1 MKNRRMI
8 QCLSIVNRKNIS
20 RQTIDGIEHIIVS
33 SYTLPDDVVMN
44 DVLYPAAEIAKG
56 YQTLERTLA
65 PVEHPTNAA
74 GEYISAT
81 DPEAINNFYAG
92 AYNINVSRENG
103 RVHIEKHVNVV
114 EAKKTDRGK
123 RLLDRIEELETN
135 EKPRPIHTSVGVF
148 LTLETLK
155 SPRKNSAGDQ
165 YTMIGK
171 DFVFDHDAILL
182 DSVGAATPAQGVGM
196 AVNAEGLKFKVDRV
210 SVPNAIK
217 AATGLPL
224 ADSGRTWSKSSALR
238 RVKAKIGATDTP
250 NATYARYHLWY
261 DASQSENFGAYKL
274 PFVDIV
280 DGEAK
285 AIPSALRNAAARLNQ
300 TDGPSD
306 AEKTRIR
313 NIIDGY
319 LNKLRANQEGMP
331 YSEILEKLEMQ
342 IKNTVA
348 AEWMYI
354 VDIYPD
360 RVIFETNM
368 GYFQAPYT
376 MSDDTITLAGI
387 PIRVDKTV
395 EYQPK
400 VNQKKGDELMKQ
412 LILNALAAAGIS
424 TDGLSDEDLLAA
436 YNELQVKGNDGS
448 DGNDSDDSG
457 RETDDASA
465 AIVNAIT
472 PLKEQIEALQAVI
485 TAKSDK
491 EKDDLVKSV
500 VNSKKYPG
508 ITEDAAKLLPL
519 ETLKEMSA
527 NCTEAHGVPFTT
539 NVDTNNDFAAPAE
552 MPE

>member
-1 MKNRRMI
+1 MNKIMI
-8 QCLSIVNRKNIS
+8 QCAININKSSIKRKNIN
-20 RQTIDGIEHIIVS
+20 GVEHIVVNGK
-33 SYTLPDDVVMN
+33 TLPFDIVMN
-44 DVLYPAAEIAKG
+44 DGLYPEDEIKKS
-56 YQTLERTLA
+56 YKTLERTLA
-65 PVEHPTNAA
+65 PVGHPTDQDGN
-74 GEYISAT
+74 YISAS
-81 DPEAINNFYAG
+81 DPIAIHNFHAG
-92 AYNINVSRENG
+92 AYCENVRIENDSVAHDFVINVA
-103 RVHIEKHVNVV
+103 

-123 RLLDRIEELETN
+123 RLLDRIGELETN
-135 EKPRPIHTSVGVF
+135 EKPRPIHTSVGAF
-148 LTLETLK
+148 LEVERTDGPKTNSMGLK
-155 SPRKNSAGDQ
+155 YNWIARNIV
-165 YTMIGK
+165 Y
-171 DFVFDHDAILL
+171 DHNAILL

-196 AVNAEGLKFKVDRV
+196 AVNADGQKVKVDRV
-210 SVPNAIK
+210 VINEQKQLSDVDQYLQKIRINE
-217 AATGLPL
+217 TGLSYNDIFEQL
-224 ADSGRTWSKSSALR
+224 A
-238 RVKAKIGATDTP
+238 
-250 NATYARYHLWY
+250 
-261 DASQSENFGAYKL
+261 
-274 PFVDIV
+274 
-280 DGEAK
+280 
-285 AIPSALRNAAARLNQ
+285 
-300 TDGPSD
+300 
-306 AEKTRIR
+306 
-313 NIIDGY
+313 
-319 LNKLRANQEGMP
+319 QE
-331 YSEILEKLEMQ
+331 

-348 AEWMYI
+348 AEWMMI
-354 VDIYPD
+354 VDVYPD

-457 RETDDASA
+457 GETDDASA

-472 PLKEQIEALQAVI
+472 PIKEQIEALQAMI

-519 ETLKEMSA
+519 ETLKEMFA

>member
-65 PVEHPTNAA
+65 PVEHPTNSA

-155 SPRKNSAGDQ
+155 SPRRNSAGDQ

-238 RVKAKIGATDTP
+238 RVKAKIGATDAP
-250 NATYARYHLWY
+250 NTTYARYHLWY

-348 AEWMYI
+348 AEWIYI

-436 YNELQVKGNDGS
+436 YNELQVKGNDG
-448 DGNDSDDSG
+448 GDSG
-457 RETDDASA
+457 GETDDTSA

-472 PLKEQIEALQAVI
+472 PLKEQIEALQAMI

-519 ETLKEMSA
+519 ETLKEMFA

>member
-65 PVEHPTNAA
+65 PVEHPTNSA

-135 EKPRPIHTSVGVF
+135 ENPRPIHTSVGVF
-148 LTLETLK
+148 LTLETLN

-238 RVKAKIGATDTP
+238 RVKAKIGATDAP

-306 AEKTRIR
+306 SEKTRIR

-348 AEWMYI
+348 AEWLYI

-436 YNELQVKGNDGS
+436 YNELQVKENDG
-448 DGNDSDDSG
+448 GDSG
-457 RETDDASA
+457 GETDDTST

-472 PLKEQIEALQAVI
+472 PLKEQIEALQAMI

-519 ETLKEMSA
+519 ETLKEMFA

>member
-1 MKNRRMI
+1 MI

-65 PVEHPTNAA
+65 PVEHPTNSA

-135 EKPRPIHTSVGVF
+135 ENPRPIHTSVGVF
-148 LTLETLK
+148 LTLETLN

-217 AATGLPL
+217 ATTGLPL

-238 RVKAKIGATDTP
+238 RVKAKIGATDAP

-306 AEKTRIR
+306 SEKTRIR

-348 AEWMYI
+348 AEWLYI

-436 YNELQVKGNDGS
+436 YNELQVKENDG
-448 DGNDSDDSG
+448 GDSG
-457 RETDDASA
+457 GETDDTST

-472 PLKEQIEALQAVI
+472 PLKEQIEALQAMI

-519 ETLKEMSA
+519 ETLKEMFA

>member
-1 MKNRRMI
+1 MI

-65 PVEHPTNAA
+65 PVEHPTNSA

-135 EKPRPIHTSVGVF
+135 ENPRPIHTSVGVF

-171 DFVFDHDAILL
+171 DFLFDHDAILL

-238 RVKAKIGATDTP
+238 RVKAKIGATDAP

-306 AEKTRIR
+306 SKKTRIR

-342 IKNTVA
+342 IKNTVV

-457 RETDDASA
+457 GETDDASA

-472 PLKEQIEALQAVI
+472 PIKEQIEALQAMI

-519 ETLKEMSA
+519 ETLKEMFA